1 MSYLSLNAVDALY
14 SNKTVLTNICLGP
27 LAQGHLH
34 VLLGANAAGKST
46 LLKRIYGEIQGQG
59 QIFWGQQLL
68 SKIKRDDPL
77 FPRYVP
83 QDTHIASTMTVF
95 EAILVPLKQSGRWQ
109 VSNTDIERIEHLLR
123 RLSIEELAST
133 KLQHLSGGQRQ
144 LVAIAQ
150 ALICQPKILLLDEP
164 TSALDLHHQFEL
176 LSLLKDIALE
186 QDICILT
193 ILHDINLALNFA
205 DTISVLHHGH
215 IYASGLPKQ
224 VITRQMLA
232 DVYRVKAQII
242 QNSEHPTV
250 VVVEAAL

>member
-1 MSYLSLNAVDALY
+1 MSYLSLHAVDAVY
-14 SNKTVLTNICLGP
+14 ANKTVLNNICLGP
-27 LAQGHLH
+27 LAQGQLH

-46 LLKRIYGEIQGQG
+46 LLKRIYGELKGQG
-59 QIFWGQQLL
+59 QIFWGQRLL

-83 QDTHIASTMTVF
+83 QDTQMASAMTVF
-95 EAILVPLKQSGRWQ
+95 EAILVPLKQSGSWQ
-109 VSNTDIERIEHLLR
+109 VSTTDIQQIEQLLR
-123 RLSIEELAST
+123 RLSIDTLASR

-176 LSLLKDIALE
+176 LSLLKDIARE

-193 ILHDINLALNFA
+193 ILHDINLSLNFA
-205 DTISVLHHGH
+205 DSISVLHQGQ
-215 IYASGLPKQ
+215 IYASGLPQQ
-224 VITRQMLA
+224 VITSQMLA
-232 DVYRVKAQII
+232 DVYRVQAQII
-242 QNSEHPTV
+242 QNPTQPAV
-250 VVVEAAL
+250 IVVEAAL

>member
-14 SNKTVLTNICLGP
+14 SNKTVLKNICLGP

-83 QDTHIASTMTVF
+83 QDTHMASTMTVF
-95 EAILVPLKQSGRWQ
+95 EAILVPLKQSGSWQ
-109 VSNTDIERIEHLLR
+109 VSKVDIERIEHLLQ
-123 RLSIEELAST
+123 RLSIEALASR

-176 LSLLKDIALE
+176 LSLLKDIARE

-193 ILHDINLALNFA
+193 ILHDINLSLNFA
-205 DTISVLHHGH
+205 DTISVLHHGQ

-232 DVYRVKAQII
+232 DVYRVQAQII
-242 QNSEHPTV
+242 QNPALPTV